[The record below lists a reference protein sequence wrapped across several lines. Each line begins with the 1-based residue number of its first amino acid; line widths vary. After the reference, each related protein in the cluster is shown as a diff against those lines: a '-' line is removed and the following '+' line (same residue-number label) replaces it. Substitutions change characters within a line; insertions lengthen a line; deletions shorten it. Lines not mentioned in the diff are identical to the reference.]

1 MVLKRLLKFL
11 FTWWNGTTV
20 GTKLHTYFKGKKV
33 GEDYFGNFYYE
44 SKDKKNRWC
53 IYSNESEASKIS
65 PEWNSW
71 LRFTSLESP
80 KDKNMTYEWQKVFDG
95 NLTGLE
101 SAYKPRISRT
111 SNSEEDLDNYQFD
124 YKAWK
129 PEQLENES

>member
-1 MVLKRLLKFL
+1 MFVKKSFKLL
-11 FTWWNGTTV
+11 FTWWNGNTI
-20 GTKLHTYFKGKKV
+20 GTKLYTLFKGEKV

-71 LRFTSLESP
+71 LRFLSNTVP
-80 KDKNMTYEWQKVFDG
+80 KDNDEKYDWQKLFKG
-95 NLTGLE
+95 NLTGLD
-101 SAYKPRISRT
+101 SAYKPNMIKTGVPKEGFKNFQS
-111 SNSEEDLDNYQFD
+111 D

-129 PEQLENES
+129 PE

>member
-1 MVLKRLLKFL
+1 MVLKKFFRFL
-11 FTWWNGTTV
+11 FTWWNGITV
-20 GTKLHTYFKGKKV
+20 GTKLYTYFNGKKV

-53 IYSNESEASKIS
+53 IYANESEASKIS

-71 LRFTSLESP
+71 LRFITVASP
-80 KDKNMTYEWQKVFDG
+80 KDNDLTYEWQKVFNG

-101 SAYKPRISRT
+101 SAYKPSIMRT
-111 SNSEEDLDNYQFD
+111 SGSKEDLDNYQFD

-129 PEQLENES
+129 PE

>member
-1 MVLKRLLKFL
+1 MVLKRSLKFL

-20 GTKLHTYFKGKKV
+20 GTKLHTYFNGIKV

-71 LRFTSLESP
+71 LRFISVARP
-80 KDKNMTYEWQKVFDG
+80 KDSDTSHEWQKLFNG
-95 NLTGLE
+95 NLTGLD
-101 SAYKPRISRT
+101 SVYKPRSVR
-111 SNSEEDLDNYQFD
+111 NSVSKEDLDSYQSD

-129 PEQLENES
+129 PE

>member
-1 MVLKRLLKFL
+1 M
-11 FTWWNGTTV
+11 
-20 GTKLHTYFKGKKV
+20 HTYFNGKKV

-71 LRFTSLESP
+71 LRFISVAHP
-80 KDKNMTYEWQKVFDG
+80 KGNDTKHEWQKLFNG
-95 NLTGLE
+95 NLTGLD
-101 SAYKPRISRT
+101 SVYKPRKAITNASK
-111 SNSEEDLDNYQFD
+111 EDLDSYQSD

-129 PEQLENES
+129 PE

>member
-1 MVLKRLLKFL
+1 MVLKRLLRFL

-20 GTKLHTYFKGKKV
+20 GTKLHTYFRGIKV

-71 LRFTSLESP
+71 LRFISVASP
-80 KDKNMTYEWQKVFDG
+80 KDDKTTHKWQKLFNG
-95 NLTGLE
+95 NLTGIE
-101 SAYKPRISRT
+101 GAYKPGIVRVS
-111 SNSEEDLDNYQFD
+111 SSKEDLNSYESDYQ
-124 YKAWK
+124 AWK
-129 PEQLENES
+129 PE

>member
-1 MVLKRLLKFL
+1 MALKRLLRFL
-11 FTWWNGTTV
+11 FTWWNGITV
-20 GTKLHTYFKGKKV
+20 GTKLYTYFKGKKV

-71 LRFTSLESP
+71 LRFISVESP
-80 KDKNMTYEWQKVFDG
+80 KDNPMTYDWQKAFDG
-95 NLTGLE
+95 NSTGLNN
-101 SAYKPRISRT
+101 AYKPRLVRT
-111 SNSEEDLDNYQFD
+111 NGSKEDLNKHQSD

-129 PEQLENES
+129 PE

>member
-1 MVLKRLLKFL
+1 MVLKRLLRFL

-20 GTKLHTYFKGKKV
+20 GTKLHTYFNGKKV
-33 GEDYFGNFYYE
+33 GEDYFGNLYYE

-71 LRFTSLESP
+71 LRFISAASP
-80 KDKNMTYEWQKVFDG
+80 KDNSTTHKWQKQFKG
-95 NLTGLE
+95 NLTGLNN
-101 SAYKPRISRT
+101 AYKPRIVRT
-111 SNSEEDLDNYQFD
+111 NGSKEDLGNHQFD

-129 PEQLENES
+129 PE